1 MMKRMTRTSL
11 GALMLTVVI
20 PSAALSQNVTELEE
34 INVVAEEADGVVQGY
49 IATNTLSGSK
59 TGTALVR
66 LDQTVNVVPADQIED
81 QGAQSVA
88 EALRYTPGVF
98 TEYRGTSNLHDE
110 TYIRGFGYAPRF
122 VDGLA
127 FGRNSFGQMAPWLLE
142 RVEVIK
148 GPASVLYGQANP
160 GGIINLATKRP
171 TGDSVRRGR

>member
-34 INVVAEEADGVVQGY
+34 INVVAEDADGVVEGY

-110 TYIRGFGYAPRF
+110 TYIRGFGYAPRL
-122 VDGLA
+122 VVTRLARWTRGCLNGLRSSKA
-127 FGRNSFGQMAPWLLE
+127 RHPFSMVRP
-142 RVEVIK
+142 I
-148 GPASVLYGQANP
+148 PAAS
-160 GGIINLATKRP
+160 
-171 TGDSVRRGR
+171 